1 MIKNARQRAKVTALV
16 LLSLILAAVFFIP
29 VPTLLVGEQQ
39 GQSVLAIPMLFDK
52 NLTYEYLH
60 SVLRTPVQENFTLA
74 PGNDFL
80 LTSTTFKSLGVGTPF
95 LEGEGKLENR
105 NGLFVLKGQDR
116 HFKQLN
122 FGMIPFTYQAILCQ
136 GKRYYFKD
144 YFKAGS
150 LIKLEVKKTS
160 LARILAIN
168 LGRR

>member
-1 MIKNARQRAKVTALV
+1 MIKNTGQRIKVITLI
-16 LLSLILAAVFFIP
+16 LLSIILSALFLIP

-60 SVLRTPVQENFTLA
+60 SVLKTPVQENFTLA

-95 LEGEGKLENR
+95 LEGEGELENR

-122 FGMIPFTYQAILCQ
+122 FGMIPFTNQAILYR
-136 GKRYYFKD
+136 GKRFYFKD

-150 LIKLEVKKTS
+150 LIKLEIKKCS
-160 LARILAIN
+160 LASSLAIDI
-168 LGRR
+168 GRR